1 MQNRD
6 SIFAQV
12 VAFIREQHTRPVREI
27 SLSTRLEDDL
37 HITGDDAGPFMEAFC
52 KRFGVSVT
60 TIDLNRYFHSDGI
73 VIPWLTPLLFRLF
86 NGVPMAPPPS
96 YDLTVGDLVR
106 VARLKEWVDPI
117 D

>member
-1 MQNRD
+1 MQDDND
-6 SIFAQV
+6 VFDEV
-12 VAFIREQHTRPVREI
+12 VGFIREEDTWPIRVITP
-27 SLSTRLEDDL
+27 STRLEADL

-60 TIDLNRYFHSDGI
+60 TLDLNRYFHSEGV

-86 NGVPMAPPPS
+86 NGVPMPPPPS

-106 VARLKEWVDPI
+106 AARLKKWVDPI
-117 D
+117 